1 MKHWTLRA
9 VAFVGGVALLA
20 LGAGGAQADRRYTVK
35 QGDTLTSIA
44 RRFSIPLKVLAE
56 ANKAGDK
63 LSIGQVLVIP
73 DSNHRS
79 SLRTGKRRT
88 APKAAEKSPAKTL
101 RHVVRKGDTLY
112 DLAKRYGVSVDA
124 LASANNAGDR
134 LQIGQVLI
142 IPKAASGA
150 GSAQN
155 GERSLKASSKE
166 RKQVA
171 ALTPKHRRPARPRTW
186 VRPSLGELNALE
198 QEAPSDLLREE
209 EAWTPPSSEERP
221 DEKAKPSDDAK
232 RELLV
237 RTALS
242 YRGGRYMRGGSSP
255 RGFDCSGFTSYLFR
269 TVAGVRL
276 PRTSREQFSV
286 GKSVKMSDLEPGD
299 LVFFRRGGGVGHVGV
314 YIGGG
319 KFIHASNR
327 QRGIRIDS
335 LNSGSYSRRFVG
347 ARRVLPSRS
356 FVSGD

>member
-1 MKHWTLRA
+1 LKHWTLRA
-9 VAFVGGVALLA
+9 VAFAGGMVLLA

-44 RRFSIPLKVLAE
+44 RRFSVPLKVLAE

-73 DSNHRS
+73 DSRS
-79 SLRTGKRRT
+79 PSHTGKRRT
-88 APKAAEKSPAKTL
+88 SPRVAEKSPAKAV
-101 RHVVRKGDTLY
+101 RHVVQKGDTLY
-112 DLAKRYGVSVDA
+112 DLAKRYGVSVEA

-134 LQIGQVLI
+134 LQIGQVLV
-142 IPKAASGA
+142 IPKPASESGVA
-150 GSAQN
+150 RVGKEDSHKPGGS
-155 GERSLKASSKE
+155 

-171 ALTPKHRRPARPRTW
+171 VSSSGRRRFTRPRTQT
-186 VRPSLGELNALE
+186 RPSLEELNASE
-198 QEAPSDLLREE
+198 RGAPSESLREE
-209 EAWTPPSSEERP
+209 EAWAPPASDERP
-221 DEKAKPSDDAK
+221 DEDAKPSGDAK

-237 RTALS
+237 RAALS

-255 RGFDCSGFTSYLFR
+255 RGFDCSGFTSYLYR
-269 TVAGVRL
+269 TVVGLRL

-286 GKSVKMSDLEPGD
+286 GQRVEISELEPGD

-327 QRGIRIDS
+327 QRGVRIDS

-347 ARRVLPSRS
+347 ARRVLPQ
-356 FVSGD
+356 